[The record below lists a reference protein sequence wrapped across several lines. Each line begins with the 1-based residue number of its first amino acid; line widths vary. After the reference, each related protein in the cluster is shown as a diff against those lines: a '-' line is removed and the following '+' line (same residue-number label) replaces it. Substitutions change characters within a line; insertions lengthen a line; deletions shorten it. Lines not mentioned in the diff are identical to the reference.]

1 MKTIQYFLLIN
12 YSLLLSSCGFSNE
25 KKEVVALAN
34 PTEALTAPT
43 SQTQLNKNEIMET
56 TIQKNVFSGNF
67 SGTQNGLACVAIL
80 KSTGQSVT
88 GTFSIN
94 GKYGQLV
101 GTSNQQNCS
110 GTITD
115 DETGSQYPFNAKMVA
130 TIMNLEIDLTAFGG
144 QVIAIE
150 MQKAN
155 TENPTKKT
163 SKNNTLDQ
171 SLIGLWRNTEIYS
184 SGSGEYRFSVSTD
197 YFMLFN
203 SDGTISNWSGKS
215 GGGTA
220 DVSVMSDEGEKN
232 YGEWYTE
239 GDQLWLVDPKSNQ
252 KAPIQY
258 YVENN
263 KMMFTGNGQRKIFER
278 IN

>member
-1 MKTIQYFLLIN
+1 MF
-12 YSLLLSSCGFSNE
+12 SCGFSNE
-25 KKEVVALAN
+25 KKEAGSIDTINESL
-34 PTEALTAPT
+34 PT
-43 SQTQLNKNEIMET
+43 SKNILKTEET
-56 TIQKNVFSGNF
+56 TETTLSKNIFEGSF
-67 SGTQNGLACVAIL
+67 SGTQNGLACVANI
-80 KSTGQSVT
+80 KSNNQDVS

-94 GKYGQLV
+94 GKTGQLIGV
-101 GTSNQQNCS
+101 SNQQTCS

-115 DETGSQYPFNAKMVA
+115 DETAQEFPFKAKMVA
-130 TIMNLEIDLTAFGG
+130 SIMNIEIDLTAFGG
-144 QVIAIE
+144 QVITIE

-163 SKNNTLDQ
+163 SKNNTLDP
-171 SLIGLWRNTEIYS
+171 SVIGLWRNTEIYS

-203 SDGTISNWSGKS
+203 SDGTVANWSGKS
-215 GGGTA
+215 GGGT
-220 DVSVMSDEGEKN
+220 SDISANSGEGEKN